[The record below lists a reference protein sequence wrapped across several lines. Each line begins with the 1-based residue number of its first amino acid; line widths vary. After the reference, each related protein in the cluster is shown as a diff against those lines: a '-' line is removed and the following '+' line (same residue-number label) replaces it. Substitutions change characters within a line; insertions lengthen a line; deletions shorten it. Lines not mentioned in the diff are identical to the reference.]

1 MTLMYA
7 NGRVRLE
14 DADWTI
20 TTNTGGNLSSGT
32 YYFSICA
39 YNRIGRNYN
48 IISSPISV
56 LAGDSITFTINST
69 AENTGEYWTSY
80 VIGISSTTALESFNQ
95 ICRIPNTG
103 VYPLEITISED
114 ILLTTEV
121 ILDAPAN
128 VTLYTNGMLRGFAS
142 TGFLYEYDEL
152 DTTTE
157 VDGLNVLLSNNGY
170 RWKIRGGW
178 SIYLADVYDVDGC
191 RYDISSN
198 TVDTNY
204 YSTYSGDGS
213 NSEEIHLWLSS
224 NDLVIKGTRISA
236 SVFVDAI
243 NKSSL
248 FSGKLYLTFKG
259 YVHLDTGVL
268 QTTLNDD
275 SFIFDY
281 LDTEIMYN
289 SEETELFLEDD
300 LDIDKAYYVVI
311 QLNFNSYEILR
322 YIPSESLI
330 SILLYFSEENGV
342 FNESGEILGNIMLST
357 GNYMRVLP
365 SQGYSCIVQ
374 SGSGLIQS
382 YSFPLQGEQT
392 LYGLEDSNL
401 NKIAIN
407 RDGTAYA
414 TTVDSL
420 SPSSALRAIV
430 GTLPGESSLS
440 TLRNVSVS
448 SSLNKLQITIS
459 YPTGVRTDY
468 PDVIANSLATF
479 AVKSI
484 NIYTVRNTD
493 SEIRKY
499 TFPINNT
506 LSSEVFEITDYNVG
520 TIVTSLPTNTDVYFN
535 LYAVKNISTGSSV
548 SGGTNFTTGTYTVYY
563 SFLYEGDVIT
573 SIRHLPEYLKT
584 FEDNICFE
592 LKYSLIESLDNMAY
606 FIAPIHESIL
616 TSIPST
622 TLYDGTESKI
632 IYSDNTKEEIVYDAY
647 ATSSGNNVTTWK
659 PSNLTS
665 GEGGLWRIKAYDF
678 SQATRDEIT
687 AEIATEITLVN
698 DRITN
703 EVMTAITNAI
713 VQADNTSLEYAIV
726 FGG

>member
-1 MTLMYA
+1 MYA
-7 NGRVRLE
+7 NGRVRL
-14 DADWTI
+14 DNADWTI
-20 TTNTGGNLSSGT
+20 TTNTGGNLSSGI

-48 IISSPISV
+48 IISSPISI
-56 LAGDSITFTINST
+56 LDGDSITFTINST

-80 VIGISSTTALESFNQ
+80 VIGISNTTALESFNQ

-103 VYPLEITISED
+103 VYPLEVIINDD
-114 ILLTTEV
+114 ILLTTEA

-128 VTLYTNGMLRGFAS
+128 VTLYTHGMLRGFAS
-142 TGFLYEYDEL
+142 TGFIYEYDEL
-152 DTTTE
+152 DTTTL
-157 VDGLNVLLSNNGY
+157 VDGFNVLLSDNGY

-178 SIYLADVYDVDGC
+178 SIYLSDVYAVDGC

-198 TVDTNY
+198 TVDSSY

-213 NSEEIHLWLSS
+213 NSEEIHLWLSGS
-224 NDLVIKGTRISA
+224 DLIIKGTRISA

-259 YVHLDTGVL
+259 YVHLDTGEL

-275 SFIFDY
+275 SFIFNY
-281 LDTEIMYN
+281 LDTEVMYN
-289 SEETELFLEDD
+289 SEETELYLEDD
-300 LDIDKAYYVVI
+300 LDVNKAYYVVVR
-311 QLNFNSYEILR
+311 LSFNSYEILR

-357 GNYMRVLP
+357 GDYMRVLP

-392 LYGLEDSNL
+392 LYGLEDSSL

-420 SPSSALRAIV
+420 SPSSALRAVV

-440 TLRNVSVS
+440 TSKNVNVA
-448 SSLNKLQITIS
+448 SSLNKLQITIN
-459 YPTGVRTDY
+459 YPTKVRTDY
-468 PDVIANSLATF
+468 PDVIANSLCTF

-484 NIYTVRNTD
+484 NIYIVRNSD
-493 SEIRKY
+493 SEIRRY
-499 TFPINNT
+499 TLPINNT
-506 LSSEVFEITDYNVG
+506 LSSEVFEITDYNIG
-520 TIVTSLPTNTDVYFN
+520 TVITSLPTNTDVYFN
-535 LYAVKNISTGSSV
+535 LYEVKNITTVSSV
-548 SGGTNFTTGTYTVYY
+548 SGGTNFTTGTHSVYY
-563 SFLYEGDVIT
+563 SFLYEGDTIT

-584 FEDNICFE
+584 FEDNICYE

-632 IYSDNTKEEIVYDAY
+632 IYSDNSKEEIVYDAY
-647 ATSSGNNVTTWK
+647 NTSSGNNTTTWK
-659 PSNLTS
+659 PSNLAS
-665 GEGGLWRIKAYDF
+665 GEGGLWVIKTYTF
-678 SQATRDEIT
+678 NQNIRDEIT
-687 AEIATEITLVN
+687 AEIATVN
-698 DRITN
+698 NRITN
-703 EVMTAITNAI
+703 EVMTAIE
-713 VQADNTSLEYAIV
+713 NTSLEYAIV